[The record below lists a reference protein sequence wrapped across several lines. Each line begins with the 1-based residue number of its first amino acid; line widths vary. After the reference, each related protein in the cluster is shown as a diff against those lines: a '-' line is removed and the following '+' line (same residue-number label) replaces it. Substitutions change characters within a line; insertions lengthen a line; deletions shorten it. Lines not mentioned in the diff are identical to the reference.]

1 MVSIKSDLKI
11 SQLELEE
18 QLQLKHKKAGTPRV
32 KQCLACLHSLRG
44 NRLFLQSPIDSK
56 RTCVTEVA
64 SR

>member
-32 KQCLACLHSLRG
+32 NKTFF
-44 NRLFLQSPIDSK
+44 N
-56 RTCVTEVA
+56 
-64 SR
+64 